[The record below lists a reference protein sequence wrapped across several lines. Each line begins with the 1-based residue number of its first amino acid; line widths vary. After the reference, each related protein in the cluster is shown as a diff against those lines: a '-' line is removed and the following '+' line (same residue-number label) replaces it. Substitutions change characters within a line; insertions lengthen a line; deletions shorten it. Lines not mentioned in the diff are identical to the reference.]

1 MILDKI
7 LSLPVEQKIG
17 QLFFIGLPGP
27 ELDETARR
35 LLSEI
40 SPGGVCLFARNIREA
55 QQTRDLL
62 DQISDTL
69 PVQPFLSLDQEGG
82 LVDRLRRI
90 VTPMPAANRLRT
102 KEDAKKLAAIIAE
115 TIRILGF
122 NMDFAPVVDI
132 IDDERTK
139 FSNGLFSRAFGCSA
153 DDVIEMAGGFF
164 DELQAGGVLGC
175 LKHFPGLGA
184 SEVDSHDELPS
195 VRLTKEELKT
205 KDLIPYQ
212 DLIEAGNVSSVMVAH
227 AAYPELDLQ
236 EADQNAK
243 LLPSSLSY
251 NIVTGLLRD
260 ELGFDGLVVTDD
272 LEMGAILK
280 AYGIGEACKRA
291 VLAGEDMLSI
301 CAGVEAIYDGYNA
314 VSHAVG
320 SGEISE
326 DRLDRSLAKI
336 AAAKSK
342 LSEPL
347 PFDLYRIQILSSE
360 IAALNHDLN

>member
-1 MILDKI
+1 MVFDKI
-7 LSLPVEQKIG
+7 RSLPLEQKIG

-27 ELDETARR
+27 ELDETAQA
-35 LLSEI
+35 LLRDI

-55 QQTRDLL
+55 EQTRGLL
-62 DQISDTL
+62 DQIRNTL

-90 VTPMPAANRLRT
+90 VTPMPAANRIRSK
-102 KEDAKKLAAIIAE
+102 KEAQKLAKTTAE
-115 TIRILGF
+115 TLRILGF

-132 IDDERTK
+132 IDDERAK
-139 FSNGLFSRAFGCSA
+139 FSNGLYSRAFGCSA
-153 DDVIEMAGGFF
+153 DDVVEMAGGFF
-164 DELQAGGVLGC
+164 DELQDGGVLGC

-195 VRLTKEELKT
+195 VPLTKDELDSI
-205 KDLIPYQ
+205 DLIPYKS
-212 DLIEAGNVSSVMVAH
+212 LIGAGSVSSVMVAH
-227 AAYPELDLQ
+227 AAFPGLDLQ
-236 EADQNAK
+236 ETDQNGK

-251 NIVTGLLRD
+251 NIVTELLRG
-260 ELGFDGLVVTDD
+260 ELGFDGLVITDD

-280 AYGIGEACKRA
+280 TYGIGEASKRA

-301 CAGVEAIYDGYNA
+301 CAGVKAIYEGYNA
-314 VSHAVG
+314 VSHAIN

-326 DRLDRSLAKI
+326 DRLDRSLARI

-347 PFDLYRIQILSSE
+347 HFDLSRLEALSSE
-360 IAALNHDLN
+360 IAALNHELN